1 MIRLATYLRQYSQR
15 SKSFSPSSQNS
26 TLPPYTPVNAKA
38 AALHA
43 SIAKINLLPGG
54 NQSGKTTTVSHDHVM
69 RARAMPPG
77 CQGLALTNTYKDIGK
92 QLWPHYRECLA
103 PEEYTVAWQNFA
115 LEIPN
120 MVRLKSNG
128 YKFFF
133 GSYDQGRAAHQGA
146 IWDYLH
152 LDEEA
157 PYDIWLE
164 TYRGTLAHGARIGYS
179 YSPIEGYGY
188 IDELIQM
195 GKDPTHPNYWTPQ
208 EPMSLFENPYVSE
221 DEKATWVSMLS
232 ENSARA
238 RIYGYAANP
247 EGLVYKEFNHEKHI
261 IAPFPI
267 PNDWRF
273 YRGLDFGKEHPTVSL
288 VMATD
293 GYTMYVIDEYYQR
306 QRLVDY
312 HVQQMAEQHKRLP
325 LTNSVFLPSL
335 ITISDH
341 DAQLRMEYEARG
353 VSSIP
358 AQKERIS
365 GVETVQ
371 SLFSQDRIKIFSTCQ
386 KTIWELGK
394 YHYPGEDGKGRLKP
408 GEKADD
414 PVKEYDDCLDTLRYC
429 CVQEFGFLSQ
439 RIYDII
445 SVRKGNML

>member
-1 MIRLATYLRQYSQR
+1 
-15 SKSFSPSSQNS
+15 
-26 TLPPYTPVNAKA
+26 
-38 AALHA
+38 
-43 SIAKINLLPGG
+43 
-54 NQSGKTTTVSHDHVM
+54 
-69 RARAMPPG
+69 
-77 CQGLALTNTYKDIGK
+77 
-92 QLWPHYRECLA
+92 
-103 PEEYTVAWQNFA
+103 
-115 LEIPN
+115 
-120 MVRLKSNG
+120 
-128 YKFFF
+128 
-133 GSYDQGRAAHQGA
+133 
-146 IWDYLH
+146 
-152 LDEEA
+152 
-157 PYDIWLE
+157 
-164 TYRGTLAHGARIGYS
+164 
-179 YSPIEGYGY
+179 
-188 IDELIQM
+188 
-195 GKDPTHPNYWTPQ
+195 
-208 EPMSLFENPYVSE
+208 
-221 DEKATWVSMLS
+221 MLS
-232 ENSARA
+232 ETSARA
-238 RIYGYAANP
+238 RIDGDAANP

-325 LTNSVFLPSL
+325 LTNSVFLPSI